1 MQQRDDKIMH
11 ESNPKTEINILK
23 TTQTWRTARLAI
35 FTALSAVGSGD
46 SKEMIARKPNKT
58 VQVSIIAM
66 TAALYAVFFFLS
78 KVVPGLPTFTVLY
91 LPIILLGVFPL
102 WFGWSGL
109 IGSMIGAYIG
119 GVFVES
125 LPLYVAWAESVTTLI
140 IFGLNWLLISK
151 ISAEARTKKGIFLLS
166 VVYAVTLFV
175 GTSYILW
182 QLSVLGM
189 FPLSV
194 AEATLLPTFALNLP
208 IQLIV
213 CPALIRAISP
223 KLKTMGIYAGTFSEW
238 LSNRAELKAKRGK

>member
-1 MQQRDDKIMH
+1 MRNK
-11 ESNPKTEINILK
+11 SK
-23 TTQTWRTARLAI
+23 
-35 FTALSAVGSGD
+35 AL
-46 SKEMIARKPNKT
+46 
-58 VQVSIIAM
+58 QVSIIAM

-78 KVVPGLPTFTVLY
+78 KIVPGLPTFTVLY

-125 LPLYVAWAESVTTLI
+125 LPLHVAWAESVTTLI

-166 VVYAVTLFV
+166 VIYAVTLFV

-189 FPLSV
+189 FPIDV

-208 IQLIV
+208 IQLII
-213 CPALIRAISP
+213 CPALIRAVSP
-223 KLKTMGIYAGTFSEW
+223 KLRSMGIYAGSFWERR
-238 LSNRAELKAKRGK
+238 SNQVKTKN